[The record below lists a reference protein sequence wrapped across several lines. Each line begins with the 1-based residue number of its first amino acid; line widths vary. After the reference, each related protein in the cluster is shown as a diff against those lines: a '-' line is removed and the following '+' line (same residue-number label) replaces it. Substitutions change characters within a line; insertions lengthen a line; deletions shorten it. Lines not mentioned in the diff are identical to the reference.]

1 MGLVDRLKGRA
12 PYGQSQSLINP
23 SREKRQSEPS
33 LLLNSQPLKWQP
45 APQFTMSD
53 VTIQALHKLN
63 NELPNGE
70 VVFRG
75 TTEYEAVVWIGN
87 LLYRMISPLAIV
99 VVKSV
104 EEIQKTISCAKA
116 HNLQVTVKNGGHS
129 YAAYC
134 LNQDGIVLDLTLLR
148 KVIINTENMT
158 VTMQGGAI
166 WKDVYAKLAEC
177 DPTNLVVGGQC
188 PTVGV
193 SGFTLGGGL
202 SPFSRSYGLGVDSVL
217 EMTVVTA
224 SGEIVT
230 VKHTDTDEEKKDLF
244 WALRGGGGGNFG
256 VTVSIVSRLHK
267 LRDAKGAVV
276 CGSLSW
282 QISRPEKRRDFL
294 KMMDEFNKTEW
305 PPQLSVDALWRSDN
319 GGDLVG
325 DMTILFNGP
334 MAECLPLIAPL
345 LACAPDV
352 NLREMKW
359 MDWIQMEMQ
368 TGFGIRSK
376 VYHHHTSF
384 IFPRGAIND
393 DFVNTVL
400 TLLEEAKAILSNKE
414 LFPGLADGDG
424 SSRHGV
430 HFLWDHIGGETAKK
444 APTDTAFFWREGE
457 YAANIKFSWSHPSQT
472 EVMRRFEQKCK
483 SKLARYTVRGKAA
496 YLNYID
502 DTQANWQEAYYGD
515 NYARLVDI
523 KKKWDPD
530 NFWRFHQ
537 SIGSE
542 GQYVVTDLEKETRE
556 LAVRAAPT
564 GDEIPKR
571 WQDFSVKNPLTIQ
584 SAGGDVNNILL
595 ANLVTRKEE
604 GNV

>member
-1 MGLVDRLKGRA
+1 M
-12 PYGQSQSLINP
+12 
-23 SREKRQSEPS
+23 SE
-33 LLLNSQPLKWQP
+33 
-45 APQFTMSD
+45 
-53 VTIQALHKLN
+53 VTIQALHELN
-63 NELPNGE
+63 NELQNGE

-75 TTEYEAVVWIGN
+75 TTEYEAAVWIGN

-104 EEIQKTISCAKA
+104 EEIQKTISFAKA
-116 HNLQVTVKNGGHS
+116 HELQLTVKNGGHS

-134 LNQDGIVLDLTLLR
+134 LNKDGIVLDISLLR
-148 KVIINTENMT
+148 KVTIDTENMT

-166 WKDVYAKLAEC
+166 WKD
-177 DPTNLVVGGQC
+177 C

-217 EMTVVTA
+217 EMTIVTA
-224 SGEIVT
+224 SGDIVT
-230 VKHTDTDEEKKDLF
+230 VKHNDTDQDKKDLF

-256 VTVSIVSRLHK
+256 VTVSIVSKLHK
-267 LRDAKGAVV
+267 LRDRQGAVV

-294 KMMDEFNKTEW
+294 RMMEAFNKTEW
-305 PPQLSVDALWRSDN
+305 PPELSVDALWRSDN

-325 DMTILFNGP
+325 DMTILYNGP
-334 MAECLPLIAPL
+334 MAGCLPLIAPL
-345 LACAPDV
+345 LACAPDI

-376 VYHHHTSF
+376 IYHHHSSF
-384 IFPRGAIND
+384 IFPHGAIND
-393 DFVNTVL
+393 GFVNTVL
-400 TLLEEAKAILSNKE
+400 TLLEEAKKILSDRT

-430 HFLWDHIGGETAKK
+430 HFLWDHMGGETATKS
-444 APTDTAFFWREGE
+444 PTDTAFFWRKGE

-472 EVMRRFEQKCK
+472 EVMMRFEQKCK
-483 SKLARYTVRGKAA
+483 HMLSPYTVQGKAA

-502 DTQANWQEAYYGD
+502 DTQANWQESYYGD
-515 NYARLVDI
+515 NYKRLVDI
-523 KKKWDPD
+523 KKKWDPGC
-530 NFWRFHQ
+530 FWRFHQ

-542 GQYVVTDLEKETRE
+542 GQYVVADLETETRE
-556 LAVRAAPT
+556 LAVSGVPAD
-564 GDEIPKR
+564 GGIPKR
-571 WQDFSVKNPLTIQ
+571 WREFSVKNPLTIQ

-595 ANLVTRKEE
+595 ANLVTRREE
-604 GNV
+604 GNI